1 MASRKP
7 RSKID
12 PTKSEDI
19 RYLYQY
25 FVDCNRTKKQRESTT
40 AIYQKV
46 AKILHVGVTTV
57 LRCVKNKT
65 DDKATKDNTYK
76 LKKIDDFSQEVIRRK
91 IYKLYEKKTLP
102 TIKLIQNEIKDEINV
117 SDSLLRMTLL
127 RMGFCWRRTTDDRRV
142 IIERTDSK
150 AARARY
156 IRTIKQH
163 RSEGKNIVYLDETWV
178 NAGHTTPFTWL
189 PQLKLVGIG
198 GDSEIVRN
206 LPQIPPG
213 KGKRLIILHAG
224 SENGFVPDMD
234 LVFEGKKSG
243 DYHQEMNTT
252 VFLEWFERLCRALP
266 GPSCIVLDNASY
278 HNART
283 DSTTSPTSATRKD
296 DMLSWLRNRNIEFEN
311 IMTKPELYEII
322 KRNKPPIIYKTDELA
337 WQWGHTVLRTP
348 VRQCE
353 LNPIELVWAQVK
365 HFVAKGNTT
374 YRMSDVKKLVED
386 GLESITPEK
395 WKKCCDHVIELE
407 NYYTKSER
415 ITQAIE
421 PVIIHLDSDVESSDN
436 DEEESENENSDVESS
451 DDDDGEEIESEN

>member
-1 MASRKP
+1 M
-7 RSKID
+7 
-12 PTKSEDI
+12 
-19 RYLYQY
+19 
-25 FVDCNRTKKQRESTT
+25 
-40 AIYQKV
+40 
-46 AKILHVGVTTV
+46 
-57 LRCVKNKT
+57 
-65 DDKATKDNTYK
+65 
-76 LKKIDDFSQEVIRRK
+76 
-91 IYKLYEKKTLP
+91 
-102 TIKLIQNEIKDEINV
+102 IQNEIKDELNV
-117 SDSLLRMTLL
+117 SDSLLRMTLS

-163 RSEGKNIVYLDETWV
+163 RSEGRHIVYLDETWV

-189 PQLKLVGIG
+189 PQLKLIGIG

-206 LPQIPPG
+206 LPKIPPG

-224 SENGFVPDMD
+224 SKDGFIPDMD

-252 VFLEWFERLCRALP
+252 VFLEWFERLCISLP
-266 GPSCIVLDNASY
+266 GVSCIVLDNASY
-278 HNART
+278 HNARM
-283 DSTTSPTSATRKD
+283 DSTTSSTSATRKA
-296 DMLSWLRNRNIEFEN
+296 DMLTWLRNRNIEFEN

-348 VRQCE
+348 VRLCE

-365 HFVAKGNTT
+365 HFVAKKNTT
-374 YRMSDVKKLVED
+374 FRMSDVKKLVEE

-407 NYYTKSER
+407 NYYAKSER
-415 ITQAIE
+415 ITEAIE
-421 PVIIHLDSDVESSDN
+421 PVIIHLDSDVESSG
-436 DEEESENENSDVESS
+436 DEEESESENEDSDVESS
-451 DDDDGEEIESEN
+451 DDEEESESDN